1 MSGNFYPAPNNATP
15 PPKSPWSSPVVIGAI
30 IAGALVLALAVLLG
44 FLLIPSDDDTTAAP
58 SSSTTPPAPQT
69 STRTITMTPSTGVP
83 STLTPTTT
91 PPTTTNRPNPNVPGA
106 DSQGFVNG
114 PRCNAAGDPAVMI
127 GQTSR
132 SNVVVCQVGNQ
143 TGRYYYKGLADG
155 GAIEIQFPARS
166 GNRFTAV
173 NNGTTYVV
181 DSSSLTISENG
192 EVLAAEPM
200 IYYWTN

>member
-1 MSGNFYPAPNNATP
+1 M
-15 PPKSPWSSPVVIGAI
+15 VIGAI
-30 IAGALVLALAVLLG
+30 VAGALVLAVAVLLG
-44 FLLIPSDDDTTAAP
+44 FLLIPSDDDGDTTAA
-58 SSSTTPPAPQT
+58 SSTTTTPTQQT
-69 STRTITMTPSTGVP
+69 STRTITMTPSTEVP
-83 STLTPTTT
+83 RSTLTPTTT
-91 PPTTTNRPNPNVPGA
+91 TSNRPNPNVPGA
-106 DSQGFVNG
+106 DSQGFLNG

-132 SNVVVCQVGNQ
+132 SNVVVCQVGDQ

-155 GAIEIQFPARS
+155 DAIEIQFPARS
-166 GNRFTAV
+166 GNSFTAV
-173 NNGTTYVV
+173 NNGTTYII